1 MRKILKWVGISLGS
15 LLLLGA
21 GVMTYRIGPS
31 NVIGLIRYD
40 QREEGTLKV
49 GDQAPDVEL
58 VALDGG
64 SPQQLRGWT
73 GEKPVVLVFGSFT

>member
-1 MRKILKWVGISLGS
+1 MRKIVKWVGISLGS

-21 GVMTYRIGPS
+21 GVMVYLIGPS
-31 NVIGLIRYD
+31 NIIGMIRYD

-58 VALDGG
+58 VSLDGG
-64 SPQQLRGWT
+64 APQRLHDWMGP
-73 GEKPVVLVFGSFT
+73 KPVVLVFGSFT